1 MAETTTSIEE
11 DSTSASSVATKSEQD
26 LFDETIDS
34 NNEANVYTD
43 TDGEL
48 KKASHVLTDLPS
60 DSTPTNQ
67 KAAGKPTNAALSSS
81 SNRRINLMKRRYKS
95 GIPLN
100 NMRNDEDDSVE
111 ETYLKQFNES
121 INRKQSKDD
130 SSLIYL
136 FFKSLFEIFESI
148 HFLCRH

>member
-1 MAETTTSIEE
+1 MGETATSIEE

-43 TDGEL
+43 TDSEL
-48 KKASHVLTDLPS
+48 KKTSNIATDVPS

-67 KAAGKPTNAALSSS
+67 KAASKPTNAALSSS
-81 SNRRINLMKRRYKS
+81 SSRRINLMKRRYKS

-130 SSLIYL
+130 SSLIS
-136 FFKSLFEIFESI
+136 FRFMSLK
-148 HFLCRH
+148 